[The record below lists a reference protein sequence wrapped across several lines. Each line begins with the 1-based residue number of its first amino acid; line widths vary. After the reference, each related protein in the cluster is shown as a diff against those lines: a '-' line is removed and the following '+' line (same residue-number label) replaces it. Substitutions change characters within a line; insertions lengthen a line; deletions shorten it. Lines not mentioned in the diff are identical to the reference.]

1 MQPKSIKVA
10 IVDDHALVRK
20 TLKNYLSSE
29 KGMSVV
35 LHSSSTF
42 ELFCLLER
50 ESFDVL
56 IIDVYPPGI
65 ENYKALKLIRDN
77 YPEIKVIVLS
87 MCEDV
92 EIINELLEFGIHAY
106 VSKADE
112 PENLVQAIYGVFENS
127 IYKNKLFT
135 EALYSNMQL
144 KASSR
149 NSNPNV
155 ELEEREKKILTLL
168 WEEKSNKEIANEVF
182 LSVRSVEKIRQD
194 MKEKIGARSTI
205 GLLKF
210 AICKRIIEPYK
221 MSVNP

>member
-1 MQPKSIKVA
+1 MQFKTIKVA

-29 KGMSVV
+29 NNMNVV
-35 LHSSSTF
+35 LHTSNAF
-42 ELFCLLER
+42 ELIRLLER
-50 ESFDVL
+50 ETFDVL
-56 IIDVYPPGI
+56 IIDVHPTYI
-65 ENYKALKLIRDN
+65 DNYEALKLIRSN
-77 YPEIKVIVLS
+77 YPDIKIIVLS
-87 MCEDV
+87 MCEEP

-112 PENLVQAIYGVFENS
+112 PENLVQAINGVFENS

-144 KASSR
+144 KV
-149 NSNPNV
+149 SNKMNNPDV
-155 ELEEREKKILTLL
+155 LLEEREKKILTLL
-168 WEEKSNKEIANEVF
+168 WEEKSNKEIANIVF

-210 AICKRIIEPYK
+210 AICNRIIEPYK
-221 MSVNP
+221 MNVNP